1 MHQKTMSRKVNALVS
16 VICTFALAFSLG
28 VPYLAFA
35 TDEEESSPLAMEVT
49 DTPAAAEDE
58 AVITDEPAVVED
70 AVQATEP
77 AEDETAQDEATTPD
91 PQPTPEAPAADDA
104 TNEAAPADTATP
116 AATDTVTYTFVGA
129 QGGTVTR
136 DVAKGT
142 VIATDQIPTAP
153 AAAYTMYGQNIPGTF
168 VGWSVSRFS
177 TGTDMLDVDYCTDTY
192 NVDWNRFDP
201 LSKPANFGNTF
212 YPVYK
217 LDAYV
222 VRIGFSTIEAVG
234 IGDVGINMF
243 AKAGTVITKQNPLV
257 QQMESMAPENQ
268 VMLGWFYYSEAES
281 LNGAVLDDPV
291 TFPVAV
297 TSDMTLQTGKSLV
310 CFYGFPSE
318 NTDTSQFT
326 SIQVNGDERVK
337 VSGDLTGPNIPEGA
351 TVEVDALPVTT
362 GPAYDD
368 LDKAM
373 GQSRIGDV
381 FEITL
386 LVNGQEVHDG
396 FGTLAISLPIDAA
409 YNGHT
414 IIVYH
419 RHQDGSITT
428 TRATAKNGLVTF
440 SVTDLSWFAMEDGG
454 VPGGA
459 PAKVGGLAQTGDE
472 VPMMALI
479 ALISVAGG
487 VACFSL
493 MNARSRRKGL
503 HAR

>member
-168 VGWSVSRFS
+168 VGWSMNKYSS
-177 TGTDMLDVDYCTDTY
+177 GTASVEMDFCTDAY
-192 NVDWNRFDP
+192 NTDWSAFNPINQPAKVDR
-201 LSKPANFGNTF
+201 TF

-217 LDAYV
+217 INAYT
-222 VRIGFSTIEAVG
+222 VRIGMSTVEALSMGEVG
-234 IGDVGINMF
+234 IYMF
-243 AKAGTVITKQNPLV
+243 AAPGSAITKDNPLV
-257 QQMESMAPENQ
+257 KFMETEAPYPEGGASRI
-268 VMLGWFYYSEAES
+268 LGWFYEND
-281 LNGAVLDDPV
+281 NGEFGDSVSFPV
-291 TFPVAV
+291 TV
-297 TSDMTLQTGKSLV
+297 TSDMTLENGKSLV
-310 CFYGFPSE
+310 CVYAFPEE
-318 NTDTSQFT
+318 NTDSSQFT

-493 MNARSRRKGL
+493 MNAHSRRKGL